1 MRSKVGHYD
10 IVQELGRGGMGVVYK
25 GFEANLNRHV
35 AIKLMSEALAHDPQV
50 VERFL
55 REARSMA
62 QLNDPHIIQIYMIGD
77 DQGQPFF
84 AMEFVEGE
92 SLSQMLRR
100 EGKLESKHAA
110 GIIAQ
115 AAQGLSV
122 AHDGGVVHRD
132 IKPANL
138 MITPRGLVKVADFG
152 IALANSDFEKKLT
165 GTGEFVGT
173 PGYLSPE
180 VCLGKQVDQRSDV
193 FALGIVLFEMLAG
206 RMPFTDQSPLG
217 LMLEVVQ
224 ADIPDVRSL
233 GADVGQPLVTILNK
247 MLAKDPTQRYQSCH
261 DLLSD
266 LAKTGAIAGT
276 VNVASPA
283 PGVTSAATL
292 PQGVRQPAPITT
304 PRAQLPNQAPPMPNA
319 PPPYQPAPPLA
330 HQQGAQQ
337 GAQQAV
343 PAHASASAKPKSNTP
358 IWAIA
363 ASVLIVTG
371 VGGYAM
377 RDQLFGAKADVETV
391 SVDAASGNKTSS
403 DKTLVTAA
411 NPAVNPNPT
420 ANPNTGKTGALDTAN
435 APSDAANPPVANSD
449 ESANP
454 GGVSAS
460 VPNSTPEN
468 TRPEN
473 TLPEN
478 TLPENM
484 PKGDLAKVSPD
495 QSAELADANAEL
507 ERVKAENARL
517 AAAAGAAPPAAFAT
531 ELESTPRAPLAGL
544 RSRIEA
550 VNDKRD
556 LNPRIASNTPSPS
569 VATPSDAP
577 MVPRVV
583 VISIGEAGPGGAAE
597 SMIEDALR
605 DSGYTVVDEDAFP
618 VLAALRGRGTMPMI
632 LAAAKR
638 AGISAAVIVR
648 VQKTGSQELEFYGQR
663 DTRTLAT
670 LEVKAFSVSTGASV
684 NNFREDIGYTGLNA
698 ADNGRIAVEEYL
710 SQLVAKLSAHR
721 GRG

>member
-10 IVQELGRGGMGVVYK
+10 IVEELGRGGMGVVYK

-122 AHDGGVVHRD
+122 AHDRGVVHRD

-233 GADVGQPLVTILNK
+233 GADVGQPLVSVLNK
-247 MLAKDPTQRYQSCH
+247 MLAKDPAQRYQSCH
-261 DLLSD
+261 DLLTD

-292 PQGVRQPAPITT
+292 PQGARQPAPVTA
-304 PRAQLPNQAPPMPNA
+304 PRAPLPNHAPQPVAVAPPV
-319 PPPYQPAPPLA
+319 YQPAPSF
-330 HQQGAQQ
+330 AQQ
-337 GAQQAV
+337 PAPAYAQA
-343 PAHASASAKPKSNTP
+343 PAPAYATMLPVKAKSNAP

-363 ASVLIVTG
+363 ASVLIATG

-377 RDQLFGAKADVETV
+377 RDKLFGVKVGVETAA
-391 SVDAASGNKTSS
+391 VDTSEV
-403 DKTLVTAA
+403 DKTTNGKVVVVAS
-411 NPAVNPNPT
+411 
-420 ANPNTGKTGALDTAN
+420 NTKGKTGTEKTGTTDTAN
-435 APSDAANPPVANSD
+435 APVDP
-449 ESANP
+449 ANP
-454 GGVSAS
+454 GASATQGATAQNTDTTS
-460 VPNSTPEN
+460 TANVPGN
-468 TRPEN
+468 TTAN
-473 TLPEN
+473 
-478 TLPENM
+478 
-484 PKGDLAKVSPD
+484 GDSAKVGAE
-495 QSAELADANAEL
+495 QSSELADANAEL

-517 AAAAGAAPPAAFAT
+517 AAAAGATPGVEVEA
-531 ELESTPRAPLAGL
+531 TPRAPLAGL

-550 VNDKRD
+550 VNEKRD

-605 DSGYTVVDEDAFP
+605 DGGYTVVDEDAFP

-670 LEVKAFSVSTGASV
+670 LEVKAFSVATGASI

-698 ADNGRIAVEEYL
+698 ADNGRIAVEEHL
-710 SQLVAKLSAHR
+710 GQLVANLSAHR

>member
-10 IVQELGRGGMGVVYK
+10 IVEELGRGGMGVVYK

-100 EGKLESKHAA
+100 EGKLDAKHAA

-122 AHDGGVVHRD
+122 AHDRGVVHRD

-233 GADVGQPLVTILNK
+233 GADVSQPLVSVLNK

-261 DLLSD
+261 DLLTD

-283 PGVTSAATL
+283 PGVTSASTL
-292 PQGVRQPAPITT
+292 PQGARQPAMVTS
-304 PRAQLPNQAPPMPNA
+304 PRAPMPMQAPPQPVHSAA
-319 PPPYQPAPPLA
+319 PAFAQQHAPAPAYAP
-330 HQQGAQQ
+330 AQ
-337 GAQQAV
+337 
-343 PAHASASAKPKSNTP
+343 PAHANAQPPRTKSSAP

-363 ASVLIVTG
+363 ASVLIATG
-371 VGGYAM
+371 VGGFAM
-377 RDQLFGAKADVETV
+377 RDKIFGAKTDGETV
-391 SVDAASGNKTSS
+391 AVAVEASKSNDSGKNDGGN
-403 DKTLVTAA
+403 LGVVAA
-411 NPAVNPNPT
+411 NPNISADPGTTKTT
-420 ANPNTGKTGALDTAN
+420 APDTATNTPANSNPDATKPTLSSGN
-435 APSDAANPPVANSD
+435 APNFASQNGQDATQVPAEQTD
-449 ESANP
+449 QQ
-454 GGVSAS
+454 AS
-460 VPNSTPEN
+460 Q
-468 TRPEN
+468 
-473 TLPEN
+473 
-478 TLPENM
+478 
-484 PKGDLAKVSPD
+484 LA
-495 QSAELADANAEL
+495 AMNAEL
-507 ERVKAENARL
+507 ERVKTENARL
-517 AAAAGAAPPAAFAT
+517 AAAADAAPT
-531 ELESTPRAPLAGL
+531 EVEAEATPRAPLAGL

-556 LNPRIASNTPSPS
+556 LNPRVATNSPSPS

-597 SMIEDALR
+597 GLIEDALR
-605 DSGYTVVDEDAFP
+605 DGGYTVVDEDAFP

-648 VQKTGSQELEFYGQR
+648 VQKTGTQDLEFYGQR

-670 LEVKAFSVSTGASV
+670 LEVKAFSVATGASI
-684 NNFREDIGYTGLNA
+684 NSIREDIGYTGLNA
-698 ADNGRIAVEEYL
+698 ADNGRIAVEEHL
-710 SQLVAKLSAHR
+710 GQLVAKLSAHR

>member
-1 MRSKVGHYD
+1 MRGKVGHYD
-10 IVQELGRGGMGVVYK
+10 IVEELGRGGMGVVYK

-77 DQGQPFF
+77 DHGQPFF

-100 EGKLESKHAA
+100 EGKLEAKHAA

-122 AHDGGVVHRD
+122 AHDRGVVHRD

-233 GADVGQPLVTILNK
+233 GADVSQPLVTVLNK

-276 VNVASPA
+276 VNVTSPA
-283 PGVTSAATL
+283 PGVTSASTL
-292 PQGVRQPAPITT
+292 PQGARQPSAVTS
-304 PRAQLPNQAPPMPNA
+304 PRAPLPMPPPQPLHSAA
-319 PPPYQPAPPLA
+319 PVYQPAAPVYAQAPAPAQPPV
-330 HQQGAQQ
+330 
-337 GAQQAV
+337 QQASSRS
-343 PAHASASAKPKSNTP
+343 SAP

-363 ASVLIVTG
+363 ASLLIATG

-377 RDQLFGAKADVETV
+377 RDKIFGAKIGDGGVVVATDATKIDTEKTTDSGKVAVV
-391 SVDAASGNKTSS
+391 SANPA
-403 DKTLVTAA
+403 AA
-411 NPAVNPNPT
+411 NPGVD
-420 ANPNTGKTGALDTAN
+420 KTGAPEVST
-435 APSDAANPPVANSD
+435 SRDAANTGTSESDAGVTSTANQP
-449 ESANP
+449 ES
-454 GGVSAS
+454 
-460 VPNSTPEN
+460 STPSGN
-468 TRPEN
+468 V
-473 TLPEN
+473 
-478 TLPENM
+478 
-484 PKGDLAKVSPD
+484 AKLDAGQAS
-495 QSAELADANAEL
+495 ELAEMNAEL
-507 ERVKAENARL
+507 ERVKADNARL
-517 AAAAGAAPPAAFAT
+517 AAAADAGPANT
-531 ELESTPRAPLAGL
+531 EAEATPRAPLAGL

-556 LNPRIASNTPSPS
+556 LNPRVATNTPSPS
-569 VATPSDAP
+569 VVTSSDAP
-577 MVPRVV
+577 MVSRVV
-583 VISIGEAGPGGAAE
+583 VISIGETGPAGAAE
-597 SMIEDALR
+597 NLIEDALR
-605 DSGYTVVDEDAFP
+605 DGGYTVVDEDAFP
-618 VLAALRGRGTMPMI
+618 TLAALRGRGTMPMI

-648 VQKTGSQELEFYGQR
+648 VQKTGTQDLEFYGQR

-670 LEVKAFSVSTGASV
+670 LEVKAFSVATGASI
-684 NNFREDIGYTGLNA
+684 NNFREEIGYTGLNA
-698 ADNGRIAVEEYL
+698 ADNGRIAVEEHL
-710 SQLVAKLSAHR
+710 GQLVAQLSAHR

>member
-10 IVQELGRGGMGVVYK
+10 IVEELGRGGMGVVYK

-100 EGKLESKHAA
+100 EGKLEAKHAA

-122 AHDGGVVHRD
+122 AHDRGVVHRD

-233 GADVGQPLVTILNK
+233 GADVSQPLVSVLNK

-261 DLLSD
+261 DLLTD

-276 VNVASPA
+276 LNVTSPA
-283 PGVTSAATL
+283 PGVTSASTL
-292 PQGVRQPAPITT
+292 PQGARQPSPVTA
-304 PRAQLPNQAPPMPNA
+304 PRAPLPMP
-319 PPPYQPAPPLA
+319 PPQPAHSIAAARPATPA
-330 HQQGAQQ
+330 YAPM
-337 GAQQAV
+337 AV
-343 PAHASASAKPKSNTP
+343 PGPAPGPGFAPGPAYATEHPGRAKSSAPM
-358 IWAIA
+358 WAIA
-363 ASVLIVTG
+363 ASLLIATG
-371 VGGYAM
+371 VGGFAM
-377 RDQLFGAKADVETV
+377 RDKIFGTKEAVETV
-391 SVDAASGNKTSS
+391 RVATAASKPDTDRSTDAGKVSVA
-403 DKTLVTAA
+403 DA
-411 NPAVNPNPT
+411 NPSGKAGATDATTPIGT
-420 ANPNTGKTGALDTAN
+420 ANPGASAQESN
-435 APSDAANPPVANSD
+435 ASSFA
-449 ESANP
+449 
-454 GGVSAS
+454 
-460 VPNSTPEN
+460 
-468 TRPEN
+468 
-473 TLPEN
+473 TLPEKL
-478 TLPENM
+478 TPSA
-484 PKGDLAKVSPD
+484 DVAKVNAE
-495 QSAELADANAEL
+495 QSTQLADATAEL

-517 AAAAGAAPPAAFAT
+517 AAAAGAAPTNVAEQA
-531 ELESTPRAPLAGL
+531 TPRAPLAGL
-544 RSRIEA
+544 RTRIEA

-556 LNPRIASNTPSPS
+556 LNPRVATNSPTPS
-569 VATPSDAP
+569 VATANDAP
-577 MVPRVV
+577 MLARVV
-583 VISIGEAGPGGAAE
+583 VIAIGETGPAGAAE

-605 DSGYTVVDEDAFP
+605 DGGYTVVDEDAFP
-618 VLAALRGRGTMPMI
+618 NLAALRGRGTMPMI

-648 VQKTGSQELEFYGQR
+648 VQKTGTQELEFYGQR

-670 LEVKAFSVSTGASV
+670 LEVKAFTVTTGAAI
-684 NNFREDIGYTGLNA
+684 NNFREEIGYTGLNA
-698 ADNGRIAVEEYL
+698 ADNGRIAVETHL
-710 SQLVAKLSAHR
+710 GQLVAKLSAHR

>member
-25 GFEANLNRHV
+25 GFETNLNRHV

-122 AHDGGVVHRD
+122 AHDRGVVHRD

-247 MLAKDPTQRYQSCH
+247 MLAKDPAQRYQSCH
-261 DLLSD
+261 DLLAD
-266 LAKTGAIAGT
+266 LAKSGIVAGT
-276 VNVASPA
+276 INVASPA

-292 PQGVRQPAPITT
+292 PQGARQPALVTT
-304 PRAQLPNQAPPMPNA
+304 PRAPLPNPALPPSNA
-319 PPPYQPAPPLA
+319 PPAYQPAP
-330 HQQGAQQ
+330 QFS
-337 GAQQAV
+337 QQAA
-343 PAHASASAKPKSNTP
+343 PAYAAASPPVQPKSNAP

-377 RDQLFGAKADVETV
+377 RDQIFGAKLDGETV
-391 SVDAASGNKTSS
+391 SIDVVQDNKTAG
-403 DKTLVTAA
+403 DKTSVTAA
-411 NPAVNPNPT
+411 NPNL
-420 ANPNTGKTGALDTAN
+420 GKTDALDTAN
-435 APSDAANPPVANSD
+435 APNDAASPPLANSD
-449 ESANP
+449 GSANP
-454 GGVSAS
+454 GGAGTRM
-460 VPNSTPEN
+460 PNMTAENTANTTPEN
-468 TRPEN
+468 TP
-473 TLPEN
+473 T
-478 TLPENM
+478 
-484 PKGDLAKVSPD
+484 GDLAKVSPN
-495 QSAELADANAEL
+495 QSAELADVNAEL

-517 AAAAGAAPPAAFAT
+517 AAAAGAAGAAPPAAFAT

-569 VATPSDAP
+569 VANPNVSTPSDAP

-583 VISIGEAGPGGAAE
+583 VIAIGEAGPGGAAE
-597 SMIEDALR
+597 NMIEDALR
-605 DSGYTVVDEDAFP
+605 NGGYTVVDEDAFP
-618 VLAALRGRGTMPMI
+618 ALAALRGRGTMPMI

-663 DTRTLAT
+663 DIRTLAT
-670 LEVKAFSVSTGASV
+670 LEVKAFSVSTGASI

-698 ADNGRIAVEEYL
+698 ADNGRIAVEEHL
-710 SQLVAKLSAHR
+710 GQLLAKLSAHR

>member
-1 MRSKVGHYD
+1 
-10 IVQELGRGGMGVVYK
+10 
-25 GFEANLNRHV
+25 
-35 AIKLMSEALAHDPQV
+35 V

-77 DQGQPFF
+77 DHGQPFF

-100 EGKLESKHAA
+100 EGKLEAKHAA

-122 AHDGGVVHRD
+122 AHDRGVVHRD

-233 GADVGQPLVTILNK
+233 GADVSQPLVSVLNK

-276 VNVASPA
+276 VNVTSPA
-283 PGVTSAATL
+283 PGVTSASTL
-292 PQGVRQPAPITT
+292 PQGARQPSAVTS
-304 PRAQLPNQAPPMPNA
+304 PRAPLPV
-319 PPPYQPAPPLA
+319 PPPQPLHSAAPVYQPAPPVYA
-330 HQQGAQQ
+330 QAPAPAQPPVHQAG
-337 GAQQAV
+337 
-343 PAHASASAKPKSNTP
+343 PRSSAP

-363 ASVLIVTG
+363 ASLLIATG

-377 RDQLFGAKADVETV
+377 RDKIFGAPADADTV
-391 SVDAASGNKTSS
+391 VVATDANKIDTA
-403 DKTLVTAA
+403 KTTDNGKVAVVAA
-411 NPAVNPNPT
+411 NPSVD
-420 ANPNTGKTGALDTAN
+420 KTGATDPA
-435 APSDAANPPVANSD
+435 AQSDAANTGTSAPDTGATSAANQA
-449 ESANP
+449 ES
-454 GGVSAS
+454 
-460 VPNSTPEN
+460 STPS
-468 TRPEN
+468 
-473 TLPEN
+473 
-478 TLPENM
+478 
-484 PKGDLAKVSPD
+484 GDVAKVNAE
-495 QSAELADANAEL
+495 QATELADMNAEI

-517 AAAAGAAPPAAFAT
+517 AAAAGAGPANIEAEA
-531 ELESTPRAPLAGL
+531 TPRAPLAGL

-556 LNPRIASNTPSPS
+556 LNPRVATNTPTPS

-577 MVPRVV
+577 MVARVV
-583 VISIGEAGPGGAAE
+583 VISIGENGPAGAAE
-597 SMIEDALR
+597 SLIEDALR
-605 DSGYTVVDEDAFP
+605 DGGYTVVDEDAFP
-618 VLAALRGRGTMPMI
+618 ALAALRGRGTMPMI

-648 VQKTGSQELEFYGQR
+648 VQKTGTQDLEFYGQR

-670 LEVKAFSVSTGASV
+670 LEVKAFTVATGASI
-684 NNFREDIGYTGLNA
+684 NNFREEIGYTGLNA
-698 ADNGRIAVEEYL
+698 ADNGRIAVEEHL
-710 SQLVAKLSAHR
+710 GQLVAQLSAHR

>member
-10 IVQELGRGGMGVVYK
+10 IVEELGRGGMGVVYK

-100 EGKLESKHAA
+100 EGKLESRHAA

-122 AHDGGVVHRD
+122 AHDRGVVHRD

-233 GADVGQPLVTILNK
+233 GADVGQPLVSVLNK
-247 MLAKDPTQRYQSCH
+247 MLAKDPAQRYQSCH
-261 DLLSD
+261 DLLTD

-292 PQGVRQPAPITT
+292 PQGARQPAPVTA
-304 PRAQLPNQAPPMPNA
+304 PRAPLPSAARQPLQSAPPA
-319 PPPYQPAPPLA
+319 YQPAPSY
-330 HQQGAQQ
+330 AQQ
-337 GAQQAV
+337 PAPAYAQA
-343 PAHASASAKPKSNTP
+343 PAPAYATMLPVKAKSNAP

-363 ASVLIVTG
+363 ASVLIATG

-377 RDQLFGAKADVETV
+377 RDKLFGVKVGVETV
-391 SVDAASGNKTSS
+391 VVDASEG
-403 DKTLVTAA
+403 DKTTNGKVVVVAA
-411 NPAVNPNPT
+411 NP
-420 ANPNTGKTGALDTAN
+420 TGKTGTEKAGPTDTAN
-435 APSDAANPPVANSD
+435 APGDP
-449 ESANP
+449 ANP
-454 GGVSAS
+454 GASANQGATAQNADS
-460 VPNSTPEN
+460 SSTANVPGN
-468 TRPEN
+468 TTAN
-473 TLPEN
+473 
-478 TLPENM
+478 
-484 PKGDLAKVSPD
+484 GDAAKVSAE
-495 QSAELADANAEL
+495 QSSELADANAEL

-517 AAAAGAAPPAAFAT
+517 AAAAGAAPAVEVEA
-531 ELESTPRAPLAGL
+531 TPRAPLAGL

-550 VNDKRD
+550 VNEKRD

-605 DSGYTVVDEDAFP
+605 DGGYTVVDEDAFP
-618 VLAALRGRGTMPMI
+618 ALAALRGRGTMPMI

-648 VQKTGSQELEFYGQR
+648 VQKTGSQDLEFYGQH

-670 LEVKAFSVSTGASV
+670 LEVKAFSVATGASI

-698 ADNGRIAVEEYL
+698 ADNGRIAVEEHL
-710 SQLVAKLSAHR
+710 GQLVANLSAHR

>member
-10 IVQELGRGGMGVVYK
+10 IVEELGRGGMGVVYK
-25 GFEANLNRHV
+25 GFEANLSRHV

-122 AHDGGVVHRD
+122 AHDRGVVHRD

-233 GADVGQPLVTILNK
+233 GADVGQPLVTVLNK
-247 MLAKDPTQRYQSCH
+247 MLAKDPAQRYQSCH
-261 DLLSD
+261 DLLTD

-283 PGVTSAATL
+283 PGVTSASTL
-292 PQGVRQPAPITT
+292 PQGARQPSPITS
-304 PRAQLPNQAPPMPNA
+304 PRAPLPNHAPQPMPSAPPA
-319 PPPYQPAPPLA
+319 FAPAPA
-330 HQQGAQQ
+330 YS
-337 GAQQAV
+337 
-343 PAHASASAKPKSNTP
+343 PAPAYAATAPVKAKSNAP

-363 ASVLIVTG
+363 ASLLIATG
-371 VGGYAM
+371 VGGYTL
-377 RDQLFGAKADVETV
+377 RDKLFGDKVGVETV
-391 SVDAASGNKTSS
+391 AVDAAVG
-403 DKTLVTAA
+403 DKSNDSKIVATASNPLDRQTGDA
-411 NPAVNPNPT
+411 NTGV
-420 ANPNTGKTGALDTAN
+420 GKTGASDIASTG
-435 APSDAANPPVANSD
+435 DAANPDVT
-449 ESANP
+449 SA
-454 GGVSAS
+454 G
-460 VPNSTPEN
+460 EN
-468 TRPEN
+468 TQGLGASSTANVPDATTRS
-473 TLPEN
+473 
-478 TLPENM
+478 
-484 PKGDLAKVSPD
+484 DDVAKVNPD
-495 QSAELADANAEL
+495 QAAELADANAEL
-507 ERVKAENARL
+507 ARVKAENARL
-517 AAAAGAAPPAAFAT
+517 AAAGAEPPSVEVDT
-531 ELESTPRAPLAGL
+531 SPRAPLAGL

-550 VNDKRD
+550 VNEKRD
-556 LNPRIASNTPSPS
+556 LNPRIASNTPSPNTS
-569 VATPSDAP
+569 NPPVANAP

-583 VISIGEAGPGGAAE
+583 VIAIGESGPASAAE

-605 DSGYTVVDEDAFP
+605 DGGYTVVDEDAFP
-618 VLAALRGRGTMPMI
+618 ALAALRGRGTMPLI

-663 DTRTLAT
+663 DIRTLAT
-670 LEVKAFSVSTGASV
+670 LEVKAFSVSTGASI

-698 ADNGRIAVEEYL
+698 ADNGRIAVEEHL
-710 SQLVAKLSAHR
+710 GQLIAKLSAHR

>member
-10 IVQELGRGGMGVVYK
+10 IVEELGRGGMGVVYK

-100 EGKLESKHAA
+100 EGKLEAKHAA

-122 AHDGGVVHRD
+122 AHDRGVVHRD

-193 FALGIVLFEMLAG
+193 FALGIVFFEMLAG

-233 GADVGQPLVTILNK
+233 GVDVSQPLVSVLNK
-247 MLAKDPTQRYQSCH
+247 MLAKDPNQRYQSCH
-261 DLLSD
+261 DLLTD

-276 VNVASPA
+276 VNVTSPA
-283 PGVTSAATL
+283 PGVTSASTL
-292 PQGVRQPAPITT
+292 PQGARQASPVTAPRGPLPMPPPQPAQSIAAALLAAPAYAQGPGSGSSPGPVLA
-304 PRAQLPNQAPPMPNA
+304 PRPAYAAAQP
-319 PPPYQPAPPLA
+319 
-330 HQQGAQQ
+330 
-337 GAQQAV
+337 
-343 PAHASASAKPKSNTP
+343 ASAKNSAPM
-358 IWAIA
+358 WAIA
-363 ASVLIVTG
+363 ASLLIATG
-371 VGGYAM
+371 VGGFAM
-377 RDQLFGAKADVETV
+377 RDKIFGAKEDVETV
-391 SVDAASGNKTSS
+391 RVVTEVSKPDTNQSTDAGKVVVA
-403 DKTLVTAA
+403 AA
-411 NPAVNPNPT
+411 NQSGKAVATDATTPS
-420 ANPNTGKTGALDTAN
+420 GAADPGT
-435 APSDAANPPVANSD
+435 
-449 ESANP
+449 SAQDS
-454 GGVSAS
+454 SAGS
-460 VPNSTPEN
+460 FA
-468 TRPEN
+468 
-473 TLPEN
+473 TLPE
-478 TLPENM
+478 TSTPS
-484 PKGDLAKVSPD
+484 GDVAKVNAE
-495 QSAELADANAEL
+495 QSSELADATAEL

-517 AAAAGAAPPAAFAT
+517 AAAAAGAAPTNVAEQA
-531 ELESTPRAPLAGL
+531 TPRAPLAGL
-544 RSRIEA
+544 RTRIEA
-550 VNDKRD
+550 VNGKRD
-556 LNPRIASNTPSPS
+556 LNPRVAINTPTPG
-569 VATPSDAP
+569 VATPTDAP
-577 MVPRVV
+577 MSARVM
-583 VISIGEAGPGGAAE
+583 VISIGETGPAGAAE
-597 SMIEDALR
+597 NLIEDALR
-605 DSGYTVVDEDAFP
+605 DGGYIVVDEDAFP
-618 VLAALRGRGTMPMI
+618 NLAALRGRGTMPMI

-638 AGISAAVIVR
+638 AGISAAVVVR
-648 VQKTGSQELEFYGQR
+648 VQKTGTQELEFYGQR

-670 LEVKAFSVSTGASV
+670 LEVKAFTVATGASI
-684 NNFREDIGYTGLNA
+684 NNFREEIGYTGLNA
-698 ADNGRIAVEEYL
+698 ADNGRIAVEAHL
-710 SQLVAKLSAHR
+710 GQLVAKLSAHR

>member
-10 IVQELGRGGMGVVYK
+10 IVEELGRGGMGVVYK
-25 GFEANLNRHV
+25 GFEANLSRHV

-62 QLNDPHIIQIYMIGD
+62 QLNDPHIIQIYMIGE

-100 EGKLESKHAA
+100 EGKLDSKHAA

-122 AHDGGVVHRD
+122 AHDRGVVHRD

-233 GADVGQPLVTILNK
+233 GADVGQPLVTVLNK
-247 MLAKDPTQRYQSCH
+247 MLAKDPAQRYQSCH
-261 DLLSD
+261 DLLAD

-292 PQGVRQPAPITT
+292 PQGARQPAPITS
-304 PRAQLPNQAPPMPNA
+304 PRAPLPNHAPQPMPSAPPA
-319 PPPYQPAPPLA
+319 FAPAPAYSPA
-330 HQQGAQQ
+330 PAY
-337 GAQQAV
+337 AAN
-343 PAHASASAKPKSNTP
+343 AHAPVKAKSNVP

-363 ASVLIVTG
+363 AGVLIATG
-371 VGGYAM
+371 VGGYTM
-377 RDQLFGAKADVETV
+377 RDKIFGEKVGGGIVVVDTPDGDKSNGNKGVAVSSNPNDAKPDV
-391 SVDAASGNKTSS
+391 NKTSAGETGETS
-403 DKTLVTAA
+403 SAPDGVGPSVASAGQSAQGLGASSTANVPESA
-411 NPAVNPNPT
+411 TSPGDIGKVNP
-420 ANPNTGKTGALDTAN
+420 
-435 APSDAANPPVANSD
+435 
-449 ESANP
+449 
-454 GGVSAS
+454 
-460 VPNSTPEN
+460 
-468 TRPEN
+468 
-473 TLPEN
+473 
-478 TLPENM
+478 
-484 PKGDLAKVSPD
+484 D
-495 QSAELADANAEL
+495 QAAELADANAEL
-507 ERVKAENARL
+507 ARVKAENARL
-517 AAAAGAAPPAAFAT
+517 AAAGTDLPT
-531 ELESTPRAPLAGL
+531 NGEVESSPRAPLAGL

-550 VNDKRD
+550 VNEKRD
-556 LNPRIASNTPSPS
+556 LNPRIASNTPGSS
-569 VATPSDAP
+569 TSTPPLANAP

-583 VISIGEAGPGGAAE
+583 VIAIGESGPGSAAE

-605 DSGYTVVDEDAFP
+605 DGGYTVVDEDAFP
-618 VLAALRGRGTMPMI
+618 GLAALRGRGTMPMI

-648 VQKTGSQELEFYGQR
+648 VQKTGSQELEFYGQH

-670 LEVKAFSVSTGASV
+670 LEVKAFSVATGASI

-698 ADNGRIAVEEYL
+698 ADNGRIAVEEHL
-710 SQLVAKLSAHR
+710 GQLVAKLSAHR

>member
-1 MRSKVGHYD
+1 MRGKVGHYD
-10 IVQELGRGGMGVVYK
+10 IVEELGRGGMGVVYK

-77 DQGQPFF
+77 DHGQPFF

-100 EGKLESKHAA
+100 EGKLEAKHAA

-122 AHDGGVVHRD
+122 AHDRGVVHRD

-233 GADVGQPLVTILNK
+233 GADVSQPLVSVLNK

-276 VNVASPA
+276 VNVTSPA
-283 PGVTSAATL
+283 PGVTSASTL
-292 PQGVRQPAPITT
+292 PQGARQPSAVTS
-304 PRAQLPNQAPPMPNA
+304 PRAPLPMPPPQPLHSAA
-319 PPPYQPAPPLA
+319 PVYQPAPPVYA
-330 HQQGAQQ
+330 QAPAPAQPPVHQ
-337 GAQQAV
+337 
-343 PAHASASAKPKSNTP
+343 ASPRSSAP

-363 ASVLIVTG
+363 ASLLIATG

-377 RDQLFGAKADVETV
+377 RDKIFGAPADADTVVVATDANKIET
-391 SVDAASGNKTSS
+391 AKTT
-403 DKTLVTAA
+403 DNGKVAVVAA
-411 NPAVNPNPT
+411 NPAA
-420 ANPNTGKTGALDTAN
+420 ANPGVDKTGATDA
-435 APSDAANPPVANSD
+435 AAASDAANTDTSAPDAGATSTANQA
-449 ESANP
+449 ES
-454 GGVSAS
+454 
-460 VPNSTPEN
+460 STPSS
-468 TRPEN
+468 
-473 TLPEN
+473 
-478 TLPENM
+478 
-484 PKGDLAKVSPD
+484 DFAKVNAG
-495 QSAELADANAEL
+495 QATELADMNAEL
-507 ERVKAENARL
+507 ERIKAENARL
-517 AAAAGAAPPAAFAT
+517 AAAADAGPANIEAEA
-531 ELESTPRAPLAGL
+531 TPRAPLAGL

-556 LNPRIASNTPSPS
+556 LNPRVATNTPSPS
-569 VATPSDAP
+569 EVTSSDAP
-577 MVPRVV
+577 MVSRVV
-583 VISIGEAGPGGAAE
+583 VISIGETGPAGAAE
-597 SMIEDALR
+597 NLIEDALR
-605 DSGYTVVDEDAFP
+605 DGGYTVVDEDAFP
-618 VLAALRGRGTMPMI
+618 ALAALRGRGTMPMI

-638 AGISAAVIVR
+638 AGISAAIIVR
-648 VQKTGSQELEFYGQR
+648 VQKTGTQDLEFYGQR

-670 LEVKAFSVSTGASV
+670 LEVKAFSVATGASI
-684 NNFREDIGYTGLNA
+684 NNFREEIGYTGLNA
-698 ADNGRIAVEEYL
+698 ADNGRIAVEEHL
-710 SQLVAKLSAHR
+710 GQLVAQLSAHR

>member
-10 IVQELGRGGMGVVYK
+10 IVEELGRGGMGVVYK

-100 EGKLESKHAA
+100 EGKLEAKHAA

-122 AHDGGVVHRD
+122 AHDRGVVHRD

-233 GADVGQPLVTILNK
+233 GADVAQPLVSVLNK

-261 DLLSD
+261 DLLTD
-266 LAKTGAIAGT
+266 LAQIGAIAGT

-292 PQGVRQPAPITT
+292 PQGARQPALITA
-304 PRAQLPNQAPPMPNA
+304 PRAPLASVALPPQQSAPPM
-319 PPPYQPAPPLA
+319 YRPAPA
-330 HQQGAQQ
+330 YG
-337 GAQQAV
+337 QA
-343 PAHASASAKPKSNTP
+343 PASVHVHAPAPAYATMLPAKAKSNAP

-363 ASVLIVTG
+363 ASVLIATG

-377 RDQLFGAKADVETV
+377 RDKLFGSKSEVQTV
-391 SVDAASGNKTSS
+391 SVEALGEKTAGDKLAVVASNPSAGKTGAT
-403 DKTLVTAA
+403 DTAST
-411 NPAVNPNPT
+411 PS
-420 ANPNTGKTGALDTAN
+420 TGKTGATNTASAPGDKTNAGASPTQGATAN
-435 APSDAANPPVANSD
+435 V
-449 ESANP
+449 
-454 GGVSAS
+454 
-460 VPNSTPEN
+460 PEN
-468 TRPEN
+468 T
-473 TLPEN
+473 
-478 TLPENM
+478 
-484 PKGDLAKVSPD
+484 S
-495 QSAELADANAEL
+495 
-507 ERVKAENARL
+507 
-517 AAAAGAAPPAAFAT
+517 
-531 ELESTPRAPLAGL
+531 
-544 RSRIEA
+544 
-550 VNDKRD
+550 
-556 LNPRIASNTPSPS
+556 SN
-569 VATPSDAP
+569 
-577 MVPRVV
+577 
-583 VISIGEAGPGGAAE
+583 GEA
-597 SMIEDALR
+597 
-605 DSGYTVVDEDAFP
+605 
-618 VLAALRGRGTMPMI
+618 
-632 LAAAKR
+632 AK
-638 AGISAAVIVR
+638 
-648 VQKTGSQELEFYGQR
+648 
-663 DTRTLAT
+663 
-670 LEVKAFSVSTGASV
+670 
-684 NNFREDIGYTGLNA
+684 
-698 ADNGRIAVEEYL
+698 
-710 SQLVAKLSAHR
+710 
-721 GRG
+721 

>member
-1 MRSKVGHYD
+1 MRGKVGNYD
-10 IVQELGRGGMGVVYK
+10 IVEELGRGGMGVVYK

-77 DQGQPFF
+77 DHGQPFF

-100 EGKLESKHAA
+100 EGKLEAKHAA

-122 AHDGGVVHRD
+122 AHDRGVVHRD

-233 GADVGQPLVTILNK
+233 GADVSQPLVSVLNK
-247 MLAKDPTQRYQSCH
+247 MLAKDPMQRYQSCH

-276 VNVASPA
+276 VNVTSPA
-283 PGVTSAATL
+283 PGVTSASTL
-292 PQGVRQPAPITT
+292 PQGARQPSPVTS
-304 PRAQLPNQAPPMPNA
+304 PRAPLPMPPPQPLHSAA
-319 PPPYQPAPPLA
+319 PVYQPAAAPA
-330 HQQGAQQ
+330 YAQ
-337 GAQQAV
+337 AA
-343 PAHASASAKPKSNTP
+343 PAHPPVHPQVHQGSSKSSAP

-363 ASVLIVTG
+363 ASLLIATG

-377 RDQLFGAKADVETV
+377 RDKIFGTKLDGGTVIAET
-391 SVDAASGNKTSS
+391 DASKTGTNKTDTS
-403 DKTLVTAA
+403 KTTDTGKVAVVAA
-411 NPAVNPNPT
+411 NPSV
-420 ANPNTGKTGALDTAN
+420 GKTGEIDESTPAASSDTPAQNSGTTAN
-435 APSDAANPPVANSD
+435 VPDA
-449 ESANP
+449 
-454 GGVSAS
+454 
-460 VPNSTPEN
+460 STPN
-468 TRPEN
+468 
-473 TLPEN
+473 
-478 TLPENM
+478 
-484 PKGDLAKVSPD
+484 GDIAKVNVE
-495 QSAELADANAEL
+495 QSAQLADANAEL
-507 ERVKAENARL
+507 ERVKADNARL
-517 AAAAGAAPPAAFAT
+517 AAAAAPAIGEEQA
-531 ELESTPRAPLAGL
+531 TPRAPLAGL

-569 VATPSDAP
+569 VAENVP
-577 MVPRVV
+577 MISRVV
-583 VISIGEAGPGGAAE
+583 VISIGETGPAGAAE
-597 SMIEDALR
+597 SLIEDALR
-605 DSGYTVVDEDAFP
+605 DGGYTVVDEDAFP
-618 VLAALRGRGTMPMI
+618 ALAALRGRGTMPMI

-648 VQKTGSQELEFYGQR
+648 VQKTGTQELEFYGQR

-670 LEVKAFSVSTGASV
+670 LEVKAFAVATGASL
-684 NNFREDIGYTGLNA
+684 NNIREDIGYTGLNA
-698 ADNGRIAVEEYL
+698 ADNGRIAVEQHL
-710 SQLVAKLSAHR
+710 GQLVAQLSAHR